1 MDTHGKSVRK
11 VAMSRKI
18 YVLDTSVYLTDFSS
32 LKAFDNND
40 IIIPLKVLEEIDKH
54 KKRQDSVGSNARQII
69 RSFDELRERGS
80 LFEGVSL
87 DADNPESGKV
97 YAKSFDPTVIPP
109 DWALSDPDNMI
120 IATALT
126 EKINNSDV
134 KVILVSRDIN
144 MRVKCDSINLETQD
158 YFDSQVVQSIDHVYT
173 GFSTYIVDDRDI
185 DDFYNGEEIVI
196 DRDEGLELYHNQF
209 VILTS
214 SRSEKKT
221 AIAQFR
227 GYGVPLGKVTS
238 YRKEVWGI
246 KPRNKEQNCALSL
259 LMDPDIALVS
269 LIGKAGSGKTLCAIA
284 AGLQQTIEETGRPCY
299 SRLIVSRPVQP
310 LGKDIGFLPG
320 TMEEKMAPWLKP
332 IEDNLKFLMGNDQLT
347 LEMYMDNGKI
357 EIEALTYIRGRSIS
371 NAYIIIDEAQ
381 NLTQHELKTIITR
394 VGEGTKIVLTGDVEQ
409 IDNIYI
415 DEVTNGLTYGVE
427 KLKDHR
433 ITGHITLKRG
443 ERSELAT
450 LAAKNL

>member
-1 MDTHGKSVRK
+1 MYK
-11 VAMSRKI
+11 KI

-69 RSFDELRERGS
+69 RIFDELRESGS
-80 LFEGVSL
+80 LFDGVQL
-87 DADNPESGKV
+87 DLDNPSSGMV
-97 YAKSFDPTVIPP
+97 YAQSYDASLIPH
-109 DWALSDPDNMI
+109 DWDVEDSDNKI

-126 EKINNSDV
+126 AKRENPDK

-144 MRVKCDSINLETQD
+144 MRVKCDSIDLETQD
-158 YFDSQVVQSIDHVYT
+158 YYDSQVVKSIDHVFT
-173 GFSTYIVDDRDI
+173 GFSEVLVEESEVDN
-185 DDFYNGEEIVI
+185 FYEGEPVHL
-196 DRDEGLELYHNQF
+196 DEHPDVELCPNQF
-209 VILTS
+209 VLIKS
-214 SRSEKKT
+214 KANQKKAAVT
-221 AIAQFR
+221 MFK
-227 GYGVPLGKVTS
+227 GYDYPLVPVTN
-238 YRKEVWGI
+238 YKKQVWGI

-259 LMDPDIALVS
+259 LMNPDIHLVS

-284 AGLQQTIEETGRPCY
+284 AGLEQTLEESPNQRY

-332 IEDNLKFLMGNDQLT
+332 IEDNLKFLMGNDSLT
-347 LEMYMDNGKI
+347 LDMYMDSGKI
-357 EIEALTYIRGRSIS
+357 EIEAITYIRGRSIS
-371 NAYIIIDEAQ
+371 NAFIVIDEAQ

-415 DEVTNGLTYGVE
+415 DELTNGLTYGVE
-427 KLKDHR
+427 KLKESDL
-433 ITGHITLKRG
+433 TGHITLRKG
-443 ERSELAT
+443 ERSLLAT
-450 LAAKNL
+450 LAAKKL